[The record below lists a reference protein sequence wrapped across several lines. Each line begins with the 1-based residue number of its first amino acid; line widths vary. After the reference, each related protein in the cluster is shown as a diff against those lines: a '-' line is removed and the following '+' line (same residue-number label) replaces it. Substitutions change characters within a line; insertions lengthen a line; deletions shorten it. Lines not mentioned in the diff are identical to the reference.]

1 MITATKQIN
10 VNESCEYFAKMYG
23 INYANKYKREDEIRI
38 DDTVPN
44 LYLRMSYPFDDET
57 KTHNSITLSENYRF
71 TPLPYMPLKTQQE
84 RSTIY
89 ISGASGSGKSWLI
102 NSIIKEY
109 KQHYPNNTVYYI
121 TKNNWK
127 TDRSLEPKSMYRF
140 VDVNKFIQYYSNEKN
155 IEEFL
160 LDKNKKYH
168 NSFFVFDDIAALEK
182 ISKIHANTLQLIIDI
197 ILENKRKASI
207 SIAILSHVPSNY
219 KQTALLIREM
229 KQYIFFP
236 GNLQTKSDRILN
248 TYLGLNSKE
257 IEKMINNESKISKW
271 CLIDNDR
278 RLVLTQR
285 SCYMLTSTKPNL
297 DDDFD
302 DVKKTKPRVKI
313 SK

>member
-10 VNESCEYFAKMYG
+10 VNESCDYFAKMYG
-23 INYANKYKREDEIRI
+23 ISYKSKYKREDEVTI

-71 TPLPYMPLKTQQE
+71 TVLPYLSLKQQQE

-89 ISGASGSGKSWLI
+89 ISGASGSGKSYLL
-102 NSIIKEY
+102 NNIIKEY

-121 TKNNWK
+121 TKNDWK
-127 TDRSLEPKSMYRF
+127 ADRSLEPKSMYRF
-140 VDVNKFIQYYSNEKN
+140 VDVNKFIQYYSNEKH

-160 LDKNKKYH
+160 LDKNKKYY
-168 NSFFVFDDIAALEK
+168 NSFFVFDDIGALEK
-182 ISKIHANTLQLIIDI
+182 ISKTHADTLQLIIDI
-197 ILENKRKASI
+197 ILENKRKAGI

-219 KQTALLIREM
+219 KKTALLIREM

-236 GNLQTKSDRILN
+236 GNVQARSDRILN
-248 TYLGLNSKE
+248 TYLGLSKAE
-257 IEKMINNESKISKW
+257 IEKMISVDSQISKW
-271 CLIDNDR
+271 VCIDVAR

-285 SCYMLTSTKPNL
+285 SAYMLTSPAPEI
-297 DDDFD
+297 DDNDT
-302 DVKKTKPRVKI
+302 VKKTKPRVKI